1 MANVLVRSPYYVTS
15 QQGLAQNGTAT
26 IEITV
31 GGTLRYTITKDSD
44 NTGRVYFEIAELM
57 RDYLDIVL
65 AQDNG
70 GFGYVT
76 HSKSYSLSTQHYNSS
91 GSAVGS
97 PITVSGFIMDGYG
110 YFQDGYNPTTT
121 RGYMQSNDVIY
132 RLDDSAIQIPVDLNN
147 TSRVTFMYRGDVMK
161 TQNIGTGTS
170 YCIEYVTNE
179 DSDYD
184 SFKDRVD
191 ISNGTY
197 EDNACIKSFLGE
209 FDISDVDQVLIDTT
223 DGIKNIQVITLSEC
237 RYQPIKVIFFNRWG
251 AEQDVWFFRK
261 SVESLTSNRESFKRA
276 VISTTGSLA
285 GSYDVLQ
292 HSKTNFNVQSQK
304 SITINTG
311 YVDESYNTIM
321 EEILQSELVWI
332 EIDNV
337 TSPVIVKD
345 NSLTYKTSVNDKL
358 VDYSLSLDFANDH
371 IQNIR

>member
-76 HSKSYSLSTQHYNSS
+76 HSESYSLSTQHYNSS

-184 SFKDRVD
+184 SEAENIEGYENLNNNNRV
-191 ISNGTY
+191 Y
-197 EDNACIKSFLGE
+197 
-209 FDISDVDQVLIDTT
+209 LIWPYHYY
-223 DGIKNIQVITLSEC
+223 C
-237 RYQPIKVIFFNRWG
+237 
-251 AEQDVWFFRK
+251 
-261 SVESLTSNRESFKRA
+261 
-276 VISTTGSLA
+276 
-285 GSYDVLQ
+285 
-292 HSKTNFNVQSQK
+292 
-304 SITINTG
+304 
-311 YVDESYNTIM
+311 
-321 EEILQSELVWI
+321 
-332 EIDNV
+332 
-337 TSPVIVKD
+337 
-345 NSLTYKTSVNDKL
+345 
-358 VDYSLSLDFANDH
+358 
-371 IQNIR
+371 